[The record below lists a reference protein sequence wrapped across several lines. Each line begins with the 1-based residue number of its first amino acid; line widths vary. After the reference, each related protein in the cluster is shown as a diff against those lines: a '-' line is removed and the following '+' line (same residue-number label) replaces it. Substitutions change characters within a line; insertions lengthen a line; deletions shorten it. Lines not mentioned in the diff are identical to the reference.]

1 MAEEEKNPNVTNPE
15 NAQTTIE
22 TGAAQE
28 NKTLSKEQNN
38 TVSSTKNTKNKK
50 KKKPSDLEIDSQNS
64 LRETKNKFK
73 NTYSSG
79 SLK

>member
-1 MAEEEKNPNVTNPE
+1 MAEEEKNPTITNVQSTL
-15 NAQTTIE
+15 E
-22 TGAAQE
+22 TGEIQD
-28 NKTLSKEQNN
+28 NKILSKEQNN
-38 TVSSTKNTKNKK
+38 TIASRNNTQKKK

-64 LRETKNKFK
+64 LIGAKNKFK